1 MQVDR
6 FFASVASVS
15 EWVFVQDHSY
25 WNVFCWQIHFHTD
38 QTHFHMRGFIQA
50 LAHYGLKNCSD
61 VNRFIVLVGMG
72 GERGRG
78 GAFFTTTKKNA
89 TVLIQSGKKI
99 RALPLFLLDFVMVRE
114 WMYSSIHF
122 SFQATFLFYHPGN
135 NFWWWWRWRV

>member
-1 MQVDR
+1 
-6 FFASVASVS
+6 
-15 EWVFVQDHSY
+15 
-25 WNVFCWQIHFHTD
+25 
-38 QTHFHMRGFIQA
+38 MRGFIQA

-72 GERGRG
+72 GERGQG

-114 WMYSSIHF
+114 
-122 SFQATFLFYHPGN
+122 
-135 NFWWWWRWRV
+135 